1 MGTDLVA
8 PTAGVSRASAPTE
21 TSLMSSL
28 VTLYN
33 KLRGAGGADADITAN
48 LQTLLTGTYQ
58 GLLTPVVGEWFEGP
72 IATTSTYAQPNGEL
86 MWRPFWVPRAMTLD
100 RLGCEVTVGGG
111 ANAVTRLALASDD
124 GTGKPGALLVD
135 GGTAVTTGT
144 GDKNVTINQAV
155 PAGLHWLGAVNQGAA
170 APPATLRLVGSDGLQ
185 FIYSAQP
192 GTRVGLGWI
201 ETGVTG
207 AVPSARGTLAR
218 NNTPIR
224 VTARRSA

>member
-1 MGTDLVA
+1 MG
-8 PTAGVSRASAPTE
+8 AS
-21 TSLMSSL
+21 
-28 VTLYN
+28 
-33 KLRGAGGADADITAN
+33 GAN
-48 LQTLLTGTYQ
+48 LTGTYM

-72 IATTSTYAQPNGEL
+72 IAGTATYAQPNGEL
-86 MWRPFWVPRAMTLD
+86 MWRPLWVTRAMTLD

-111 ANAVTRLALASDD
+111 ANAVTRLALAADD
-124 GTGKPGALLVD
+124 GTGKPGTLVVD

-155 PAGLHWLGAVNQGAA
+155 TAGLYWLGAVNQGAA
-170 APPATLRLVGSDGLQ
+170 TPPATLRLVDSDGQQ

-192 GTRVGLGWI
+192 GSRKAIAWI